1 MDEPRWWEFTREQTT
16 AKPLLSSHRRENMFS
31 VVLMFFFLFSANQ
44 ELCFGFARVFPR
56 IARQPVAWG
65 AFHNVRPTKEWWNDN
80 FQSTLANL
88 EEWFLPF
95 FIPLPNP
102 PPGEIY
108 WGKKRAMSRFVKTE
122 RQVFQFHQSDLFGT
136 TSVGDPEYSYHKEPK
151 RTFSFD
157 FQPKFPEFFFHS
169 TGFPLWLVHLNAD
182 VCCDWLLTLA
192 LCRFQLLW
200 DHVVQFLQYIWPEK
214 T

>member
-1 MDEPRWWEFTREQTT
+1 MLWKLKDPVFFMNGWTSLMRIYTRTNYSQTLI
-16 AKPLLSSHRRENMFS
+16 KQPPSGKYVLRCSYVFFS
-31 VVLMFFFLFSANQ
+31 VFSQSRALLW
-44 ELCFGFARVFPR
+44 LCSCFPR

-95 FIPLPNP
+95 FYSFVESAPRWNLLR
-102 PPGEIY
+102 
-108 WGKKRAMSRFVKTE
+108 KKRAMSRFVKTE

-157 FQPKFPEFFFHS
+157 FQPKFPEFFFS
-169 TGFPLWLVHLNAD
+169 
-182 VCCDWLLTLA
+182 
-192 LCRFQLLW
+192 
-200 DHVVQFLQYIWPEK
+200 
-214 T
+214 